1 MKALIRNPGEIVTED
16 MGIPGIDWSTGMPM
30 TNPWWA
36 GGPYTLVEDYDPET
50 DPENETL

>member
-1 MKALIRNPGEIVTED
+1 MKALIRDEGETITED

-36 GGPYTLVEDYDPET
+36 GGPYTLVEDYDPE
-50 DPENETL
+50 NETL